1 LQNKKVKKLHANSNR
16 QQ

>member
-1 LQNKKVKKLHANSNR
+1 MQKKWNSNR